1 MSRIRRPRC
10 CRRRGFTLV
19 ELLVVIG
26 IIAVLIAILLP
37 TLNRAREAAKRTQ
50 CLSNL
55 RQLHTALI
63 LYAMTNKD
71 AVPLGYWRTEHQYN
85 YALWQKGATGP
96 IMLGLVYRA
105 GLLKAPQTFYCP
117 AQSDPF
123 FQFNVPQNVWP
134 PDKAQTGSD
143 HCRIGYGVRPI
154 DFMGDW
160 NPNWPKTFQRL
171 TKIKNK
177 AVISDIAA
185 SPERIKEGHKT
196 GTNVL
201 YGHGGAKW
209 VDYKAVKTLVDACTF
224 TFGNDVP
231 GNNMRQDKM
240 WETWDGY

>member
-1 MSRIRRPRC
+1 MRRH
-10 CRRRGFTLV
+10 CRLNRAFTLV

-37 TLNRAREAAKRTQ
+37 SLNRAREAAKRAQ

-55 RQLHTALI
+55 RQLHAALM
-63 LYAMTNKD
+63 LYAMTNRD

-85 YALWQKGATGP
+85 YATWQKGAKGP
-96 IMLGLVYRA
+96 IMLGLVWRA
-105 GLLKAPQTFYCP
+105 NLLKAPAAFYCP

-123 FQFNVPQNVWP
+123 FQFNVPQNRWP
-134 PDKAQTGSD
+134 PSLAETGSD
-143 HCRIGYGVRPI
+143 HSRIGYGVRPI

-160 NPNWPKTFQRL
+160 NPNWPKTFQKL
-171 TKIKNK
+171 TKVKNK
-177 AVISDIAA
+177 ALISDIAA

-209 VDYKAVKTLVDACTF
+209 IDYKAVKQYVDACTF
-224 TFGNDVP
+224 IFGDDIA
-231 GNNMRQDKM
+231 NNNIRQDKM
-240 WETWDGY
+240 WATWDAY